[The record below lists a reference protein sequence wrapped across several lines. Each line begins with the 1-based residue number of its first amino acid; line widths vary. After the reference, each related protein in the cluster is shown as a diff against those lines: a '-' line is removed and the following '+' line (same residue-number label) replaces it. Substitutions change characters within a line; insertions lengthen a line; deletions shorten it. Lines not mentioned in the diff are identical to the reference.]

1 MAENAGQD
9 KADRANE
16 WQASDRSATDLLK
29 LLATAAGI
37 SPQDLQTALSAVA
50 EARTEL
56 QASANTEKSVYQ
68 DRELVYDDE
77 TAFIFRRGTTKS
89 RTYYIR
95 IYDDQSRRP
104 FVKSLRETDRV
115 AALAKARV
123 IYQEIKGK
131 VARGERLKAIP
142 NKELV
147 RLYLEKIERKVT
159 TVPQQGITPET
170 LRLKKYF
177 LNIWLRFIESLG
189 LDKTPIDQIQ
199 PSRTRDFGHWFANLP
214 KESGRTGG
222 RSTEQVNNCIAEVQR
237 MFREVGVRDRY
248 ISKENIPEIDRVK
261 EQPDERYK
269 RDILTT
275 EQYERLNRFMWNNWA
290 RKKDVKPLERQK
302 RLAFF
307 YTMGL
312 LYNTGLRPK
321 ELLGLRVHEISAI
334 ESDDAEIRKTHL
346 KVFIRAANSKTG
358 RSRVVVA
365 PIKNR
370 ITRIKEVYKEMGVEH
385 TAQDYLLFNPGSAKR
400 TAYTRQALYQRLQE
414 VLEKSGLKE
423 ELVTEGKS
431 VSLYSARHA
440 FITWRLQYGNV
451 PIHLVAKVA
460 GTSIQKIE
468 QTYGH
473 IEVEKQTEL
482 LTRNQGYARRGG
494 VDLQERIDAEE
505 PR

>member
-1 MAENAGQD
+1 MDGPANGRQVSD
-9 KADRANE
+9 SRATE
-16 WQASDRSATDLLK
+16 EALQR
-29 LLATAAGI
+29 LAAVAGI
-37 SPQDLQTALSAVA
+37 SLADLQTALGAVA
-50 EARTEL
+50 DARQEP
-56 QASANTEKSVYQ
+56 AKAPSPPKSVYQ

-95 IYDDQSRRP
+95 IYDSQTRRP
-104 FVKSLRETDRV
+104 FIKSLRETDRV

-123 IYQEIKGK
+123 IYQEVKGK
-131 VARGERLKAIP
+131 VARGERLKAIT
-142 NKELV
+142 NKELAC
-147 RLYLEKIERKVT
+147 LYLEKIEKKVT

-177 LNIWLRFIESLG
+177 LGVWLRFIESLG
-189 LDKTPIDQIQ
+189 FSKTPIDQIQ

-214 KESGRTGG
+214 KESGKSGP
-222 RSTEQVNNCIAEVQR
+222 RSTEQVNNCIAEVLR
-237 MFREVGVRDRY
+237 MFREVAVRDRY
-248 ISKENIPEIDRVK
+248 ISKENVPEIDRLK

-275 EQYERLNRFMWNNWA
+275 EQYEHLNRFMWNNWA

-302 RLAFF
+302 RLSFF

-321 ELLGLRVHEISAI
+321 ELLGLKVHEISAV
-334 ESDDAEIRKTHL
+334 ETDDTEIKKTHL
-346 KVFIRAANSKTG
+346 KVFIRATNSKTG

-370 ITRIKEVYKEMGVEH
+370 VSKIKEAYRAMGVEH
-385 TAQDYLLFNPGSAKR
+385 CTQDCLLFNPGSEKR

-423 ELVTEGKS
+423 ELIGEGKS

-482 LTRNQGYARRGG
+482 LTRNQSYAKRGG
-494 VDLQERIDAEE
+494 VDLKEAIDAEE
-505 PR
+505 LP